1 MDCVFSLAASAA
13 PCRVNRNRLGSAVE
27 VPQNY
32 PEKSVSPEISCG
44 FLRKDTRVI
53 GKDRGATDFKPSNFT
68 SVSPKILVE
77 GCVSLQSTA
86 TDSCDALHL
95 ADGELVR
102 VTVLGDHRG
111 YELLTRRYQNRL
123 FKSILRQVGCV
134 VAAEEIVQDAFV
146 RAFLSLDSFQKKSN
160 FYTWLYRIALN
171 SCRTDFR
178 RKQKMRPLESMGQD
192 FDRLASDQQALPPE
206 SIERA
211 EERSQVRA
219 AMQRLDE
226 SYRTIL
232 VLREFEGFDY
242 QAIADVLGIKVG
254 TVRSRLSRARQ
265 QLRSELSVYL
275 GVNGSGTAG
284 LPLEAV
290 QRVSPEINAKE

>member
-1 MDCVFSLAASAA
+1 M
-13 PCRVNRNRLGSAVE
+13 
-27 VPQNY
+27 
-32 PEKSVSPEISCG
+32 
-44 FLRKDTRVI
+44 
-53 GKDRGATDFKPSNFT
+53 
-68 SVSPKILVE
+68 
-77 GCVSLQSTA
+77 QSTA
-86 TDSCDALHL
+86 TDSCDPLHL

-102 VTVLGDHRG
+102 VTVCGDHRG

-146 RAFLSLDSFQKKSN
+146 RAFLSLGSFQRKSN

-178 RKQKMRPLESMGQD
+178 RQKKMRHLESMGQD
-192 FDRLASDQQALPPE
+192 FDLLASDHEARPLD
-206 SIERA
+206 SVERA
-211 EERSQVRA
+211 EERSQVRE

-232 VLREFEGFDY
+232 ILREFEGFDY
-242 QAIADVLGIKVG
+242 QAIADVLEIKVG

-265 QLRSELSVYL
+265 QLRSELSAYL
-275 GVNGSGTAG
+275 
-284 LPLEAV
+284 
-290 QRVSPEINAKE
+290 NAKSSEPSSSFTGDCPEQHTFKTQ

>member
-1 MDCVFSLAASAA
+1 M
-13 PCRVNRNRLGSAVE
+13 
-27 VPQNY
+27 
-32 PEKSVSPEISCG
+32 
-44 FLRKDTRVI
+44 
-53 GKDRGATDFKPSNFT
+53 
-68 SVSPKILVE
+68 
-77 GCVSLQSTA
+77 QSTA

-95 ADGELVR
+95 ADDELVR

-146 RAFLSLDSFQKKSN
+146 RAFLSLDSFQKKSS

-275 GVNGSGTAG
+275 GVNGSGAAG
-284 LPLEAV
+284 WPLEAV
-290 QRVSPEINAKE
+290 QRVSPEITAKD